1 MKNNNKYLPRTDNEK
16 AIWLKNFTLKLAV
29 HGENVG
35 ILPDEILGTSNDAA
49 SFIYSIQAVENLKS
63 SLAQNVAFKK
73 LLGTGDGT
81 APLAYPQITPVIT
94 KPPIPVKPGIFKRL
108 AKLVQRIKFHPNY
121 NESIG
126 RDLGIIAP
134 KTTNNKMSLKPKLS
148 GGLDAG
154 RPLIKWKKGHADS
167 IDIYVDRNDGKGF
180 IFLANDYTPDYID
193 TNPIP
198 EEKGTVVWAYK
209 AIYRIKDEQV
219 GEFSDIIEIVV
230 TRQVAV

>member
-29 HGENVG
+29 HGEKVG

-49 SFIYSIQAVENLKS
+49 SFIYSIQMVENLKS

-81 APLAYPQITPVIT
+81 DPLTYPQVTSVIT
-94 KPPIPVKPGIFKRL
+94 RPSIAVKPGIFKRL

-126 RDLGIIAP
+126 KDLGIIAP
-134 KTTNNKMSLKPKLS
+134 KATNKIGFKPKLN

-154 RPLIKWKKGHADS
+154 RPLIKWKKGQADS
-167 IDIYVDRNDGKGF
+167 LDIYVDRNDGNGF
-180 IFLANDYTPDYID
+180 IFLVNDYTPDYID

-198 EEKGTVVWAYK
+198 DEKEMAIWAYK
-209 AIYRIKDEQV
+209 GIYRIKDEQV
-219 GEFSDIIEIVV
+219 GEFSEIIKIAV

>member
-1 MKNNNKYLPRTDNEK
+1 MKNHNGYLPK
-16 AIWLKNFTLKLAV
+16 ADKQKAVWLKNFTLKLAV

-49 SFIYSIQAVENLKS
+49 SFIYSIQMAENLKS
-63 SLAQNVAFKK
+63 SLAQIVAFKK
-73 LLGTGDGT
+73 ILGTGDGT
-81 APLAYPQITPVIT
+81 GPLAYPQITLVIT
-94 KPPIPVKPGIFKRL
+94 QPPIAVEAGIFKRL
-108 AKLVQRIKFHPNY
+108 AKLVQRIKNHRNY

-126 RDLGIIAP
+126 KDLGIIAP
-134 KTTNNKMSLKPKLS
+134 KATNNKMGLKPKLS

-167 IDIYVDRNDGKGF
+167 IDIYVDRNDGNGF

-198 EEKGTVVWAYK
+198 EEKETVVWAYK
-209 AIYRIKDEQV
+209 GIYRIKDEQV
-219 GEFSDIIEIVV
+219 GEFSDVIKIAV
-230 TRQVAV
+230 TRQVAM